1 MLFPILFL
9 QVFDFGF
16 FFHVIL
22 CVLSMCYWCRLG
34 FVVCCASNIDLRFL
48 EGVPAAHLISLGLEV
63 SVVSL
68 NLKISIGESDAIQ
81 WHIICYWDYQALGAA
96 QISGLQ
102 YVGSGVVRM

>member
-68 NLKISIGESDAIQ
+68 DLKISIGESDAIK
-81 WHIICYWDYQALGAA
+81 WYIICYWD
-96 QISGLQ
+96 
-102 YVGSGVVRM
+102 